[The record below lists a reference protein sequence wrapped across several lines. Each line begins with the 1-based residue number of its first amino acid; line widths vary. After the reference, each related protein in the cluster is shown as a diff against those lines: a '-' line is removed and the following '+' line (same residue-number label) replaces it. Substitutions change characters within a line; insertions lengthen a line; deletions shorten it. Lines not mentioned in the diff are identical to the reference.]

1 MRIGVNFGSASYIA
15 QIEDV
20 GALDAINDIAGVE
33 RVDCLSI
40 GRIDLTLPLA
50 GPTPY
55 DPVVVDAVA
64 SICVA
69 GQKANTAF
77 GMSVTDVAEAKQ
89 WQDHG
94 ASLFLL

>member
-33 RVDCLSI
+33 RVDCLFI

-50 GPTPY
+50 GPTRMTP
-55 DPVVVDAVA
+55 
-64 SICVA
+64 
-69 GQKANTAF
+69 
-77 GMSVTDVAEAKQ
+77 
-89 WQDHG
+89 
-94 ASLFLL
+94 